1 MTSPLTTARLGIV
14 DELEAVFPGR
24 KVYEWVPPSP
34 VLPCVI
40 VAPDDAEPISPSGY
54 ARWDYHLKVSA
65 ISNAQTVNP
74 GSVAAL
80 EDDLE
85 ALIAWAGPLAVD
97 VNIGPARF
105 GDATVFAV
113 GLSLIIP
120 VTIPPTS

>member
-1 MTSPLTTARLGIV
+1 MTSPLTIARQGIV

-40 VAPDDAEPISPSGY
+40 VAPDDTTPLEQSGY
-54 ARWDYHLKVSA
+54 GRWDYHLKVSA
-65 ISNAQTVNP
+65 ISNAQTVTP

-85 ALIAWAGPLAVD
+85 ALAAWAGPLAVD
-97 VNIGPARF
+97 LNIGPARF
-105 GDATVFAV
+105 GDATVYAV
-113 GLSLIIP
+113 GLTLLIP
-120 VTIPPTS
+120 VTIPPLS